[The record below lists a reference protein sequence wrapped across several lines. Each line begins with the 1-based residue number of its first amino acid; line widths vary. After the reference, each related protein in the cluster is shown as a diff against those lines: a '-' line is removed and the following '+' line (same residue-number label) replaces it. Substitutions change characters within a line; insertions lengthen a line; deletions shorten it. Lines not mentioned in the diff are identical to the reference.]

1 MPWYGRAAI
10 TALEPNVQ
18 WPSHGLVQAQQAG
31 TARLLQPG
39 QVDRFKLTVALFN
52 ATERPVAS
60 VGLDG
65 TVRLVD

>member
-1 MPWYGRAAI
+1 MAALAI

-18 WPSHGLVQAQQAG
+18 WPSYGLAQAQQAG

-39 QVDRFKLTVALFN
+39 QVDRFKLTVALFK
-52 ATERPVAS
+52 ASDRPVAS

-65 TVRLVD
+65 SVALTD